1 VDQKLQEMTMS
12 RIDIPDRDDAPQDSQ
27 PILDG
32 IREKA
37 GFIPNLFRLM
47 SLSPAVLNAQQNLQ
61 HALAKALDLKTRV
74 KIALAVSQVNDCTYC
89 LAAHSYHAFNQVKIH
104 PEEIALN
111 RTGRSSEPK
120 MEAALRFAKKVTET
134 RGHVSNSDLAEVRDA
149 GYTDAQV
156 LEIIAVAAAYLLTN
170 FLNNV
175 ADTDIDIPD
184 IEGGR
189 PDSTVG

>member
-1 VDQKLQEMTMS
+1 MMMS
-12 RIDIPDRDDAPQDSQ
+12 RIDIPDRDEAPQASQ
-27 PILDG
+27 PILDD
-32 IREKA
+32 IRKKA

-47 SLSPAVLNAQQNLQ
+47 SLSPAVLNAQQNFQ
-61 HALAKALDLKTRV
+61 GALAKALDLKTRV
-74 KIALAVSQVNDCTYC
+74 KIALAVSQVNDCAYC
-89 LAAHSYHAFNQVKIH
+89 LAAHSYHAFTQVKIH

-120 MEAALRFAKKVTET
+120 TDAALRFAKKVTET

-149 GYTDAQV
+149 GYSDAQV
-156 LEIIAVAAAYLLTN
+156 LEIIAVVAAYLLTN

-184 IEGGR
+184 IDSGR
-189 PDSTVG
+189 TDSTVG